1 MQLRDY
7 APRELTQLPFN
18 LYRTQINPPNP
29 PLLQQA
35 VQDQLAGRR
44 AVAFLPQRMAY
55 TKWKNPE
62 TQWSSSATGVM
73 AASTVYSKQV
83 SALAAPFAA
92 GKGVYLPSD
101 AARDLNRLPQP
112 TDDWQF
118 DKNPIARGLYN
129 FPIAQGS
136 TLMAYSRFASQPG
149 QSVPPALLTY
159 TPIQAALTNGE
170 QPAMASLGRV
180 ARGIGRTGKG
190 FGALGDVN
198 GNSAASIAWGV
209 LGLAGFGLG
218 LYHGW
223 HRTHKTGWTVG
234 WGLAGAIVPVFTIPL
249 ILIQGVG
256 KK

>member
-1 MQLRDY
+1 MQRDY

-18 LYRTQINPPNP
+18 LYRTQVYPPNP
-29 PLLQQA
+29 PLFEQA
-35 VQDQLAGRR
+35 VQDQLAGKR
-44 AVAFLPQRMAY
+44 AVAFLPQHMAY

-62 TQWSSSATGVM
+62 PQWSSSATGVM
-73 AASTVYSKQV
+73 EASSIYSRQV
-83 SALAAPFAA
+83 SALAAPFSE
-92 GKGVYLPSD
+92 GKGIYLPVD

-112 TDDWQF
+112 MDNWQF
-118 DKNPIARGLYN
+118 DKNPIARGMYN

-136 TLMAYSRFASQPG
+136 SLMAYSRVASQPG
-149 QSVPPALLTY
+149 QFNPQPLQTY

-170 QPAMASLGRV
+170 QPAMTSLGRV

-190 FGALGDVN
+190 LGALGDTSA
-198 GNSAASIAWGV
+198 GSAAGIAWGV
-209 LGLAGFGLG
+209 LGLAGLGLG

-234 WGLAGAIVPVFTIPL
+234 WGVAGALVPVFTIPL